1 MKTKIIY
8 VLVSNENDCYLEQA
22 LVSIYSLRLYNPD
35 ANLLLLVDEETSRT
49 LENGIRKLILN
60 YVSKLVIVD
69 VPFHYSK
76 QQKSRYIKTSLR
88 SQVIGD
94 FLFIDCDTIINE
106 ELKDID
112 NLSCEIAAV
121 PDCHLSIKYSWM
133 KTNIKKWSSVLGWKY
148 SENDF
153 YFNSG
158 VLFVKDTDDTH
169 QFYEYWHSL
178 WRKNVLKGIN
188 YD

>member
-1 MKTKIIY
+1 MTAVQLKNK
-8 VLVSNENDCYLEQA
+8 NQ
-22 LVSIYSLRLYNPD
+22 
-35 ANLLLLVDEETSRT
+35 
-49 LENGIRKLILN
+49 IRRNIHPA
-60 YVSKLVIVD
+60 YWI
-69 VPFHYSK
+69 
-76 QQKSRYIKTSLR
+76 
-88 SQVIGD
+88 

-121 PDCHLSIKYSWM
+121 QIVHLSIKYSWM

-158 VLFVKDTDDTH
+158 VLFC
-169 QFYEYWHSL
+169 
-178 WRKNVLKGIN
+178 
-188 YD
+188 